1 MPLSVGLIGLP
12 NAGKSTTFNVLAQ
25 QTAALTGSYPFST
38 VEPNRLLIDVP
49 DHRLESLGDLTNQ
62 PARIKVKLELVDIA
76 GLVSGASRG
85 EGLGN
90 QFLDQARHCD
100 ALVHVV
106 ACFGEG
112 IVSDTEATT
121 GIVASFNTVYQ
132 ELMLSDLALLEGK
145 ISRLEQEVK
154 NDASLKSQLSVARI
168 LHVDLESGVSL
179 RRSSGYQTELF
190 KTLERELR
198 FISSKPELILLN
210 LDEKHLSDSAS
221 LIESLAT
228 SVAKEQHITAICARI
243 EEEMLE
249 LSAEEQFEYRM
260 AYNLQGTGLQ
270 RIVARCF
277 ELIEL
282 IRFYTLG
289 DNEVRAWA
297 VQANCKAVEG
307 AGRIHTDFARGFI
320 AAEVISFDK
329 LLKLGSEKEARASGQ
344 LRVEGRNYT
353 IQDGDVIR
361 FRFNV

>member
-1 MPLSVGLIGLP
+1 MSLSVGLIGLP

-25 QTAALTGSYPFST
+25 QTAALTASYPFST

-49 DHRLESLGDLTNQ
+49 DQRLESLGELTKQ
-62 PARIKVKLELVDIA
+62 SRRIKVKLELVDIA

-90 QFLDQARHCD
+90 QFLDQTRHCD

-106 ACFGEG
+106 ACFGERMVSNAEAASQ
-112 IVSDTEATT
+112 IVVSL
-121 GIVASFNTVYQ
+121 NTVNQ
-132 ELMLSDLALLEGK
+132 ELLLSDLALLEGR

-154 NDASLKSQLSVARI
+154 NDASLKSQLSVAQK

-179 RRSSGYQTELF
+179 RCSSGYQAEPF
-190 KTLERELR
+190 KILERDLR

-210 LDEKHLSDSAS
+210 LDEEHLSDPAS

-228 SVAKEQHITAICARI
+228 TIAKEQHVTAICARI

-249 LSAEEQFEYRM
+249 LPAEEQIEYRE
-260 AYNLQGTGLQ
+260 AYKMHFTGLQ

-277 ELIEL
+277 ELLEL

-289 DNEVRAWA
+289 DKEVRAWA
-297 VQANCKAVEG
+297 VPANCRAVEG

-329 LLKLGSEKEARASGQ
+329 LVQAGSEREAKVSGQ
-344 LRVEGRNYT
+344 LRAEGRNYA